1 MQIAFPERGSSMFR
15 KVAALAWLTA
25 GAVWAQSNQGTIT
38 GTISDPAGA
47 VVPSAQIEVKNTQ
60 TGLVYRGGTS
70 GTGNYVIA
78 VPSGIYEI
86 TVNAT
91 GFKKFVQQN
100 VQVISATDTRK
111 DVTLELGTANEVVTV
126 ADTAPLLKTESAE
139 MSHLVEVKDLN
150 ELPVLTINY
159 SNMLGPGTMGAIRNP
174 LQSMELLPGVNFSTD
189 NAIVVNGLPSNS
201 EAIRI
206 EGQEAT
212 GNIWKAMQSLS
223 LGGGVDA
230 IQEVNVQTSNFSAE
244 YGQVGG
250 GAINYTLKS
259 GTNQYHGSAYD
270 YFVNEA
276 LNAGLPFTDAGTQ
289 SPNKAGQHIR
299 NAVRRNDYGFTL
311 GGPIRIPKV
320 YNGTNRSFFFFNFE
334 QFRENRT
341 TSNSIQTVPTPA
353 YRAGDFST
361 SGCFAYVPGVGCA
374 FSPPIVNTATGAP
387 AVDPAGQTLS
397 FGEIFDP
404 QTTRTVN
411 GAQVRSPFPNQQV
424 PLSRFDPVAAKIQ
437 TFFPLPNQPGLIN
450 NYLAPAYQ
458 NWKHDTNWSF
468 KLDHSISSTIKLGWY
483 FSRLESNSPNAN
495 SVTEPYNAPNPTAN
509 RNVTTRVNYDQ
520 SITPTLLLHMGVGY
534 IQQYQPTDYPT
545 FDQSSLGMH
554 GYFQTNRFPSIGGFF
569 DGSNPS
575 GTNIAAGLVNF
586 ISGGYGGHN
595 SGGIGPAFIA
605 FLWEEKSTAN
615 VNLTWVKGNHSFK
628 YGGDLTVDGYPEK
641 SGWRANG
648 AFGINNAETADPWQ
662 NLQPFN
668 FSVPTGF
675 SYASFLL
682 GLPDDIEI
690 SPNTQTKTG
699 QHSIGLFVQDTW
711 KVTRKLTLDYGLR
724 YDFQTYLKEQYG
736 RMPVTS
742 FSTPN
747 PTVGGRLGAVIY
759 GASCKCDFSHNY
771 PWAFGPRL
779 GAAYQIDPKTVLRVG
794 AGITYGVVQTPN
806 GLQYSLADYYTFNS
820 LGYGIAPATGAFEN
834 NPYPNVTWPNY
845 DPGKQPILTAG
856 LLPPSSPNTIFNS
869 DARPPRTL
877 QWSFGIQRELQ
888 KDIVVEATYVGNR
901 GVWWSAEG
909 LDPYQCNCLTDQLL
923 AHYGLSRN
931 NPSDLALL
939 TSLISSPQAI
949 QRGFFPAYPGMPP
962 NQTVNQQLRPIPQWA
977 SGGPSSFLGPPSG
990 KTWYDALQTKVTKRF
1005 SHGLSAQASF
1015 VWAHATDIGAGSEAP
1030 IFLSYNPIISDL
1042 YNTGLAKQLNQL
1054 VPPTSVVISGNY
1066 TTPGTPGDS
1075 AGLRVVSHIVRDWQ
1089 LGWLLRYQNGAL
1101 IETPSSSNQL
1111 INQLLRQGGFNG
1123 TPVNPDNRVPGVNPL
1138 AVDPNCGCF
1147 DPQRTLVLNPNAWAE
1162 PAPGQW
1168 GTAAPFYNDYRWQ
1181 RQPAESM
1188 SFARNFPIGKER
1200 RVNLQFRVEFQN
1212 IFNRLFLSPPATGRQ
1227 GVTSGGAPVT
1237 VSASPTKASAGVYTA
1252 GYCYINAVGGAGSQ
1266 PRSGQAILRL
1276 TF

>member
-1 MQIAFPERGSSMFR
+1 MRNARY
-15 KVAALAWLTA
+15 AAATLVLFTA
-25 GAVWAQSNQGTIT
+25 TLFAQSNQGTIT

-47 VVPSAQIEVKNTQ
+47 VVPTAQIEAKNAE
-60 TGLVYRGGTS
+60 TGLVYRGGAS
-70 GTGNYVIA
+70 GSGNYVIP
-78 VPSGIYEI
+78 VPAGTYEI
-86 TVNAT
+86 TVNAA

-111 DVTLELGTANEVVTV
+111 DVKLEIGAATESITI

-139 MSHLVEVKDLN
+139 MSHLVEVKDLTD
-150 ELPVLTINY
+150 LPVLTLNY
-159 SNMLGPGTMGAIRNP
+159 SNMLGPSQMGAIRNP

-230 IQEVNVQTSNFSAE
+230 IQEVNVQTSNFAAE

-250 GAINYTLKS
+250 GAINYTMKS
-259 GTNQYHGSAYD
+259 GTNQLHGSVYD

-299 NAVRRNDYGFTL
+299 NAVRRNDWGVTV
-311 GGPIRIPKV
+311 GGPIRIPKI
-320 YNGTNRSFFFFNFE
+320 YNGANRSFFFFNLE
-334 QFRENRT
+334 QFRESRT
-341 TSNSIQTVPTPA
+341 ISNSLQTVPTAA

-361 SGCFAYVPGVGCA
+361 SGCFAYVGNSCA
-374 FSPPIVNTATGAP
+374 FSPPITNTVTGAS

-404 QTTRTVN
+404 NTTRTVG
-411 GAQVRSPFPNQQV
+411 GAQVRTPFPNQQIPV
-424 PLSRFDPVAAKIQ
+424 SRFDPVAAAIQ
-437 TFFPLPNQPGLIN
+437 QFFPSPNQPGLIN
-450 NYLAPAYQ
+450 NYLQPAYQ

-495 SVTEPYNAPNPTAN
+495 GVAQPYNAPNPTAN

-534 IQQYQPTDYPT
+534 IQQYQPTDYPN
-545 FDQSSLGMH
+545 FDQTSLGVH

-569 DGSNPS
+569 DGSNPA
-575 GTNIAAGLVNF
+575 GTNVAAGLQNF
-586 ISGGYGGHN
+586 LTGGYGGPN
-595 SGGIGPAFIA
+595 FGGIGPAFIS

-615 VNLTWVKGNHSFK
+615 INLTWVKGNHSFK
-628 YGGDLTVDGYPEK
+628 YGGDLTIDGYPEK

-675 SYASFLL
+675 SYASFML
-682 GLPDDIEI
+682 GLPDDVEI

-724 YDFQTYLKEQYG
+724 YDFQTYLREQYG
-736 RMPVTS
+736 RMPVAS

-747 PTVGGRLGAVIY
+747 PTVGGRLGATIY

-771 PWAFGPRL
+771 PWALGPRV
-779 GAAYQIDPKTVLRVG
+779 GAAYQIDPKTVLRAG

-820 LGYGIAPATGAFEN
+820 LGYGIPPATGAFEN
-834 NPYPNVTWPNY
+834 NPFPNVTWPNF
-845 DPGKQPILTAG
+845 DPGKQPILTGG

-869 DARPPRTL
+869 DARPPRTF
-877 QWSFGIQRELQ
+877 QWSVGVQRELQ
-888 KDIVVEATYVGNR
+888 KDVVIDATYVGNR

-931 NPSDLALL
+931 NPADLTLL
-939 TSLISSPQAI
+939 TSLISSPLAM

-977 SGGPSSFLGPPSG
+977 TGGPSSFLGPPSG

-1015 VWAHATDIGAGSEAP
+1015 VWAHATDLGAGSEAP
-1030 IFLSYNPIISDL
+1030 IFLSYNPVISDQ

-1054 VPPTSVVISGNY
+1054 VPPTSVVISGSY
-1066 TTPGTPGDS
+1066 QTPKTPGDS
-1075 AGLRVVSHIVRDWQ
+1075 VGAHFVSRIVRDWQ

-1101 IETPSSSNQL
+1101 IEAPSSSNQL
-1111 INQLLRQGGFNG
+1111 TNQLLRQGGFNG

-1138 AVDPNCGCF
+1138 LVDPNCGCF
-1147 DPQRTLVLNPNAWAE
+1147 NPQTTLVLNPKAWAE

-1168 GTAAPFYNDYRWQ
+1168 GTSAPFYNGYRWQ

-1188 SFARNFPIGKER
+1188 SFARNFPIGRER
-1200 RVNLQFRVEFQN
+1200 RVNLQFRAEFQN
-1212 IFNRLFLSPPATGRQ
+1212 IFNRLFLSAPATGNQ
-1227 GVTSGGAPVT
+1227 GVAMGGAPIT
-1237 VSASPTKASAGVYTA
+1237 TAAAPTTANGAYTA
-1252 GYCYINAVGGAGSQ
+1252 GYGYINTTNPLGGAAQ